1 MTNDHS
7 THGDAAPTGAPLFVI
22 SCAVGFLII
31 SACAAYF
38 VLKFFL

>member
-1 MTNDHS
+1 MNQPS
-7 THGDAAPTGAPLFVI
+7 REGGKPKSAAPLFVA

-31 SACAAYF
+31 SGCAAYF